1 MHKAIYTKKTK
12 YIHNKLVLKIPS
24 ENNPFPMRQLN
35 KVKVPD
41 YRKTI
46 SRRSFCYR
54 SAKLRKDLPSQT
66 REIKPYKK
74 FKYQLKN
81 WIIMNI
87 PQKTV

>member
-1 MHKAIYTKKTK
+1 MHKAIYTKKPK

-24 ENNPFPMRQLN
+24 
-35 KVKVPD
+35 D